1 LGGHSKG
8 GNLAVYSGV
17 FAPVTVQRRIISV
30 WSNDGPGFHSDIL
43 SLPQHSRIAD
53 RVVTIVPKSSVVGMI
68 LEHEEDYI
76 VVDSSQKG
84 LMQHDGFSWEVLGDH
99 FVKLRDVTDQSRL
112 NDLVLKEWV
121 RSMPLEQRERF
132 VDGLFEVL
140 TASGAE
146 TLTDLK
152 TEHVKA
158 AGAMV
163 RAMKDMDKDTRDA
176 LIHAVKVLFRSNL
189 KVLVE
194 EWQQETEKLP
204 QKKWLPKL
212 KDELAKKKE

>member
-1 LGGHSKG
+1 
-8 GNLAVYSGV
+8 
-17 FAPVTVQRRIISV
+17 
-30 WSNDGPGFHSDIL
+30 
-43 SLPQHSRIAD
+43 
-53 RVVTIVPKSSVVGMI
+53 
-68 LEHEEDYI
+68 
-76 VVDSSQKG
+76 
-84 LMQHDGFSWEVLGDH
+84 MQHDGFSWEVLGDH

-121 RSMPLEQRERF
+121 HSMPLEQRERF